1 MEENIILEE
10 EMLEEEEILTEEEQA
25 ALDEERRLAREEALA
40 RRAEREENVYDRIFG
55 LTAEVNQMERMI
67 AENIRLIAENDD
79 VEGRTNLKAHLE
91 NEVRKKRALI
101 AELEK
106 QTVSE

>member
-10 EMLEEEEILTEEEQA
+10 EMLEEEEEILTEEEQA
-25 ALDEERRLAREEALA
+25 VLDEERRLAREEALA
-40 RRAEREENVYDRIFG
+40 RRQAKEENVYDRIFG

-101 AELEK
+101 AELES
-106 QTVSE
+106 QI